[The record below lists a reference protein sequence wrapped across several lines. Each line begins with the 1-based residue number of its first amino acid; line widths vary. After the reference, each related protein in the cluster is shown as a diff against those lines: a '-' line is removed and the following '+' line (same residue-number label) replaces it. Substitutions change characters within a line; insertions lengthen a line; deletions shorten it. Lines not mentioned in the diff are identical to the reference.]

1 MERKHLFNFAS
12 IMSGK
17 NNEVLVS
24 ISFEVKLFLYG
35 KSCQKHF
42 LARFLNVELFSDGGG
57 GEGMC
62 M

>member
-1 MERKHLFNFAS
+1 
-12 IMSGK
+12 MSGK

-42 LARFLNVELFSDGGG
+42 LARFLNVELFSEGGG